1 MATERSTSNHDEI
14 RKWAEA
20 HNALPAEFA
29 STSHDGEP
37 RILGFILPAQPP
49 GDLEK
54 VSWEQFFAV
63 FDMTGLA
70 LVYRQG
76 DGSNFYEIVN
86 NRPKSSPGQQR
97 YV

>member
-1 MATERSTSNHDEI
+1 MASERSTSNHDEI

-37 RILGFILPAQPP
+37 RILAFILAAQPP
-49 GDLEK
+49 DDLQE
-54 VSWEQFFAV
+54 VSWEQFFPV
-63 FDMTGLA
+63 LDISGLA
-70 LVYRQG
+70 LVYQQG
-76 DGSNFYEIVN
+76 SGSNLYEIVN

-97 YV
+97 YA